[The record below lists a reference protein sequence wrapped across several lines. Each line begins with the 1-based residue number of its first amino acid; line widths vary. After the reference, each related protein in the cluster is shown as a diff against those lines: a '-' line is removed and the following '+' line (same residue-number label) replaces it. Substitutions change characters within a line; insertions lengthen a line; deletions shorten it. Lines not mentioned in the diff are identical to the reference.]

1 MSPHLSTHHLK
12 PTHCIFLLTWQNEI
26 KVICS
31 GCAQR
36 TNFYGNEHHSW
47 MHGVCGEPQLSYL
60 ATKMLKEPCRYSNFW
75 QYPQTT
81 LQIFRS
87 MDDGFPDIESTV
99 LSFIRLC
106 RTGTSLQLRVFKLQ
120 RNALDSTWDLQVVL
134 LWGRCWHWSGVPCGI
149 IDSLS
154 MSILCCQY
162 LCRIA
167 EICIFK
173 SLVLPVLL
181 KGWNLQLE
189 ELDSCL
195 CSEVP
200 MKNHGIPLEQLYVTP
215 VITCEMDSKLTTCTV
230 HECHLWQY
238 GKVACH
244 VTKRIPSWRPLDKL
258 LLSEIINLCIALKE
272 LILNVWRCAPQ
283 CGCLIDFRQKMLCI
297 YDKFDIYSAADNL
310 FS

>member
-1 MSPHLSTHHLK
+1 MKLRLYVLVVHRGLTFMAMNIIHECMGCVVNHSFHTWPQRCSRNPADTQTSGNIHR
-12 PTHCIFLLTWQNEI
+12 LL
-26 KVICS
+26 
-31 GCAQR
+31 
-36 TNFYGNEHHSW
+36 Y
-47 MHGVCGEPQLSYL
+47 
-60 ATKMLKEPCRYSNFW
+60 RYSDPW
-75 QYPQTT
+75 MMDSQILSRQYYH
-81 LQIFRS
+81 
-87 MDDGFPDIESTV
+87 
-99 LSFIRLC
+99 
-106 RTGTSLQLRVFKLQ
+106 SLDSVELGHPFNWVFKLQ

-134 LWGRCWHWSGVPCGI
+134 LWGRCWHWYGVPCGI